1 MSYSNQV
8 FKVPLANAGLN
19 ASLNSDTV
27 PPTSSVVGSKNI
39 NLHKGG
45 VGKRGGTALVDAAA
59 MSGTPDIVGIHDFY
73 LSSGTQFV
81 VRATGDGKIYK
92 DDTTTIKTGW
102 TASNIIAS
110 FAEMNNL
117 LYITNG
123 IDVPQVWTG
132 SGNTTDLANVP
143 TDWGA
148 AGPKQMVNHGFAN
161 GEQMWAF
168 AAPSHPYDVY
178 CSKDNTGGTS
188 EADFSDAEVLTIHIN
203 TGDGYGIIGGFEFQD
218 RIFAVGKKQTY
229 QIQDVDVDR
238 ANWGYNAAGW
248 TGGAASHRLIAKV
261 PNDVLMMMDDGE
273 IYSITAVQQ
282 YGDYKSASLTRPA
295 FINNWIADNVDLS
308 KIDQFHAVYDPEL
321 RAVKWFVVRSGNT
334 TVDTAMV
341 YFIDKTPA
349 DGWAIHDG
357 AAAGNGYIANCSA
370 VVKQTATGGYKVYTG
385 DYSGLLWKLEQTTRA
400 DNGESYAGVL
410 RTSALNFDDSRT
422 TKRYDTAFLSVQPV
436 GNYNLTIDVIYDG
449 GIDTDATTMDMSGG
463 GAIYGTGVYGTATY
477 GGATL
482 VEGGFDIGYVGKR
495 IAFQFSNSSANQD
508 FFISQLLID
517 FKPVGLR
524 PTK

>member
-1 MSYSNQV
+1 MGYSNQV
-8 FKVPLANAGLN
+8 FKVPLSNAGLN

-27 PPTSSVVGSKNI
+27 PPTASVVGSKNI

-45 VGKRGGTALVDAAA
+45 VGKRGGTAYVDSAA
-59 MSGTPDIVGIHDFY
+59 MSGAPDIVGIHDFY

-102 TASNIIAS
+102 TASNLIAS

-123 IDVPQVWTG
+123 ADKPQVWTG
-132 SGNTTDLANVP
+132 SGNTSDLTNCP
-143 TDWGA
+143 TDWGT

-168 AAPSHPYDVY
+168 GAPSKPYTVY
-178 CSKDNTGGTS
+178 CSKDNAGGSTQ
-188 EADFSDAEVLTIHIN
+188 ADFSDAEVTTIRIN
-203 TGDGYGIIGGFEFQD
+203 TGDGYGIVGGFEFQD

-229 QIQDVDVDR
+229 QIQDVDIDR

-248 TGGAASHRLIAKV
+248 TGGAASHRLIVKV

-341 YFIDKTPA
+341 YFIDKDPA
-349 DGWAIHDG
+349 TGWAIHDG
-357 AAAGNGYIANCSA
+357 ASAGNGYIANCSA
-370 VVKQTATGGYKVYTG
+370 VVKQTSTGGYKVYTG
-385 DYSGLLWKLEQTTRA
+385 DYSGVLWKLEQSDRA
-400 DNGESYAGVL
+400 DNGVGYYAAVRL
-410 RTSALNFDDSRT
+410 SHLNFDDSRT
-422 TKRYDTAFLSVQPV
+422 TKRYDRAFLSLRPV
-436 GNYNLTIDVIYDG
+436 GNYDLTVMVEFDG
-449 GIDTDATTMDMSGG
+449 GEDSFSTSLNMGGTEVALDTFLLDTDSLA
-463 GAIYGTGVYGTATY
+463 AEVLI
-477 GGATL
+477 
-482 VEGGFDIGYVGKR
+482 EGSIGLGYVGKR
-495 IAFQFSNSSANQD
+495 IGMTLSNSGISQD
-508 FFISQLLID
+508 FFLSQLLID

-524 PTK
+524 PT